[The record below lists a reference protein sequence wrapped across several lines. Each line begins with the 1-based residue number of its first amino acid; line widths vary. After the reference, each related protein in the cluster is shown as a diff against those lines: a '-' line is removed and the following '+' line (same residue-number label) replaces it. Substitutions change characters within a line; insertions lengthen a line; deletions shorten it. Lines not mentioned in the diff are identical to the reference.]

1 MFGIGRSLR
10 KVGLRAYADVLAVEQ
25 SPISV
30 TIGNPNLLGN
40 NEIRWQLQLRVLP
53 ESEASFDAKV
63 HALLP
68 QLNQPRPGTRVAV
81 LYDPK
86 DHGRVELDQQPASV
100 ADSAIAA
107 ITNARPDLS
116 GAQVMGMPMTDMIRE
131 AIADPNAFRAQ
142 MMQRSAE
149 MQQQALS
156 AMQAA
161 QAAPTQP
168 APPSPSPPSDDP
180 VDRLERLAALKD
192 RGLITDEEFEQQK
205 RRILGE
211 T

>member
-1 MFGIGRSLR
+1 
-10 KVGLRAYADVLAVEQ
+10 VGVRAYAEVISAEQ

-30 TIGNPNLLGN
+30 TIGNPNLLGT
-40 NEIRWQLQLRVLP
+40 NEIRWHLQLRALP
-53 ESEASFDAKV
+53 ESEPSFDAAV

-68 QLNQPRPGTRVAV
+68 QLNQPRPGARLAV

-86 DHGRVELDQQPASV
+86 DHSRIELDQQPAST
-100 ADSAIAA
+100 ADTAIDA
-107 ITNARPDLS
+107 ITSARPDLA
-116 GAQVMGMPMTDMIRE
+116 GAQVMGMPMTEMIRQ
-131 AIADPNAFRAQ
+131 AIADPNAFRTQ
-142 MMQRSAE
+142 MTQRVAE
-149 MQQQALS
+149 MQQQAMA

-161 QAAPTQP
+161 QAQAAQ
-168 APPSPSPPSDDP
+168 APPSSNDS

>member
-1 MFGIGRSLR
+1 MFGLGRSLR

-40 NEIRWQLQLRVLP
+40 TEIRWQPQLRVLP
-53 ESEASFDAKV
+53 RSEAPFDATV
-63 HALLP
+63 HAQLP

-86 DHGRVELDQQPASV
+86 DHGRVELDQQQS
-100 ADSAIAA
+100 
-107 ITNARPDLS
+107 
-116 GAQVMGMPMTDMIRE
+116 
-131 AIADPNAFRAQ
+131 
-142 MMQRSAE
+142 
-149 MQQQALS
+149 LS

-161 QAAPTQP
+161 QAAPAQP
-168 APPSPSPPSDDP
+168 PSPPSDDP
-180 VDRLERLAALKD
+180 VDRLERLAALTD